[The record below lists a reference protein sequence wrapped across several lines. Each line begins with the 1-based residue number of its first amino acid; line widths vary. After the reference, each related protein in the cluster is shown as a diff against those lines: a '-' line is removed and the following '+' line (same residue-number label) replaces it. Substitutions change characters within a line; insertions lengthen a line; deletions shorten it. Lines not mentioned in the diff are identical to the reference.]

1 MKSVRSLR
9 LFAPGPFLS
18 LVFLVAAANS
28 DLFDSACQ
36 ASESTQTNATSQ
48 ADESKGAP
56 VQIRRETRDVLGWS
70 LHIDQELLQKEAKAT
85 QQAVSLLKRQ
95 LAEIVRVVPAPMVA
109 ELQKV
114 ALYFSPSYPG
124 VQPGAEFH
132 PGAEW
137 LKENGRDPVMV
148 KSVEFTNIPDF
159 EAETIRMPNFAL
171 HELAHAYHFRVLPDG
186 YGNAEVIKAFETA
199 KASGKYDRVERSN
212 GVRRQNSFEK
222 AYGMSS
228 PMEYFAE
235 STEAYFSKNDFFPFN
250 SKELKSHDPEM
261 FDLLTELWGVK
272 SNASATKNASGGSP

>member
-18 LVFLVAAANS
+18 LVFLVAAADSNP
-28 DLFDSACQ
+28 FDSACQ
-36 ASESTQTNATSQ
+36 ASEPTQTTATSQ
-48 ADESKGAP
+48 ADESKATP

-70 LHIDQELLQKEAKAT
+70 LHIDRELLRNEPQATGKAIE
-85 QQAVSLLKRQ
+85 LLKRQ
-95 LAEIVRVVPAPMVA
+95 LDEIVRHVPAPAVA

-124 VQPGAEFH
+124 VQPRAEFH

-137 LKENGRDPVMV
+137 LKENGREPAMV
-148 KSVEFTNIPDF
+148 KSVEFTNIADF

-212 GVRRQNSFEK
+212 GVRGQNSFEK

-235 STEAYFSKNDFFPFN
+235 STEAYFSTNDFFPFN

-261 FDLLTELWGVK
+261 FELLSELWGLK
-272 SNASATKNASGGSP
+272 PNAEATKHASGGSP